1 VPATNF
7 VGWLVTGAG
16 VFALWAAADG
26 DDDPRGGDGALA
38 VYVWTWVG
46 ESFANAALWGRP
58 RVALAGGAA
67 MGAFAVPALVRRVR
81 HS

>member
-1 VPATNF
+1 
-7 VGWLVTGAG
+7 
-16 VFALWAAADG
+16 
-26 DDDPRGGDGALA
+26 
-38 VYVWTWVG
+38 VG

-81 HS
+81 GQWTDH